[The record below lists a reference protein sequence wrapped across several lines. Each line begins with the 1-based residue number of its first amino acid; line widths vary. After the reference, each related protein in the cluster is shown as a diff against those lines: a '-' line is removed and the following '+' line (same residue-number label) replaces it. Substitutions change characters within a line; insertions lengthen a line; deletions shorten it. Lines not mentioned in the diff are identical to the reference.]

1 MSNLLYYLVA
11 TLLVAITSLS
21 VGFGGSITA
30 ATALQAL
37 NIQPQAETEIRKA
50 LILGLA
56 LIETTAL
63 VGLIMSLYLL
73 YQQVPA
79 ILQASNPY
87 FGWANL
93 GIACAICLPGAA
105 AGIVAGWPT
114 STAILAIARQPFA
127 ANNIIKLMLLTV
139 SFVQTPIIFGLI
151 IALIIAHQ
159 TPTCVTLP
167 ANLKLL
173 ATGLA
178 TGLGSIG
185 PTIALA
191 RFARAACQSVGY
203 NRSAYSKILT
213 FTIASVALIETPVVF
228 ALVIAFMILA
238 VPVSTITPLKAL
250 ALLTAAGTIGVTN
263 FAPSL
268 SSSKTAS
275 AACLQ
280 IAAHPELSPTL
291 SKTSLMTQGIIDT
304 FVIYGW
310 VIAIMLI
317 ILT

>member
-1 MSNLLYYLVA
+1 MSNLLYYTVT

-21 VGFGGSITA
+21 VGFGGSRTA
-30 ATALQAL
+30 SSALQAI
-37 NIQPQAETEIRKA
+37 NIQPQAEADIRRA

-73 YQQVPA
+73 IKLVPTT
-79 ILQASNPY
+79 LQLSNPD
-87 FGWANL
+87 FGWASL
-93 GIACAICLPGAA
+93 GIACAICLPGAI
-105 AGIVAGWPT
+105 AGVLSALPT
-114 STAILAIARQPFA
+114 SAGVFAIARQPFA
-127 ANNIIKLMLLTV
+127 ANQIIKLMLLTT
-139 SFVQTPIIFGLI
+139 SFVQTPMIFGLI
-151 IALIIAHQ
+151 MALILAHQ
-159 TPTCVTLP
+159 TAHCQTLP
-167 ANLKLL
+167 TNLKLL
-173 ATGLA
+173 AAGLA

-185 PTIALA
+185 PILGLA
-191 RFARAACQSVGY
+191 RFARAACTAIGY
-203 NRSAYSKILT
+203 NREAYSKILT

-228 ALVIAFMILA
+228 ALVTAFMILA
-238 VPVSTITPLKAL
+238 IPAASVTLLKSVALITAAL
-250 ALLTAAGTIGVTN
+250 AIGVTN

-280 IAAHPELSPTL
+280 MAQHPELSPVL
-291 SKTSLMTQGIIDT
+291 SKTSLMVQGVIDT

-317 ILT
+317 FFS

>member
-1 MSNLLYYLVA
+1 MSNLLYYIVT

-21 VGFGGSITA
+21 VGFGGSRTA
-30 ATALQAL
+30 SSALQAI
-37 NIQPQAETEIRKA
+37 NIQPQAESDIRRA

-73 YQQVPA
+73 IKLVPA
-79 ILQASNPY
+79 TMQLSNPD
-87 FGWANL
+87 FGWASL
-93 GIACAICLPGAA
+93 GIACAICLPGAI
-105 AGIVAGWPT
+105 AGIMSALPT
-114 STAILAIARQPFA
+114 SAGVLAIARQPFA
-127 ANNIIKLMLLTV
+127 ANQIIKLMLLTT
-139 SFVQTPIIFGLI
+139 SFVQTPMIFGLI
-151 IALIIAHQ
+151 MALILAHQ
-159 TPTCVTLP
+159 TAHCHTLP

-173 ATGLA
+173 AAGLA

-185 PTIALA
+185 PILGLA
-191 RFARAACQSVGY
+191 RFARAACTAIGY
-203 NRSAYSKILT
+203 NREAYSKILT

-228 ALVIAFMILA
+228 ALVTAFMILA
-238 VPVSTITPLKAL
+238 IPAASVTLLKAV
-250 ALLTAAGTIGVTN
+250 ALLAAALAIGITN
-263 FAPSL
+263 FTPSL

-280 IAAHPELSPTL
+280 MAQHPELSPVL
-291 SKTSLMTQGIIDT
+291 SKTSLMVQGVIDT

-317 ILT
+317 FFS